1 MTSRYE
7 KNLYGSVELV
17 TIRAIDH
24 FSPHKQLIHVM
35 NTPSIS
41 TSLIRVLLPVI
52 VLAVSSLLG
61 GGQAFGQVN
70 GPGTSDS
77 GLFDN
82 VINVPADLNR
92 ISGSI
97 GGDGLTTQLN
107 LEDGG
112 AIDFNF
118 DANSGSE
125 VNINGGLANFCLLYT
140 SPSPRDR
147 G

>member
-82 VINVPADLNR
+82 VINVPADLSR

-97 GGDGLTTQLN
+97 GDDG
-107 LEDGG
+107 
-112 AIDFNF
+112 
-118 DANSGSE
+118 
-125 VNINGGLANFCLLYT
+125 
-140 SPSPRDR
+140 
-147 G
+147 